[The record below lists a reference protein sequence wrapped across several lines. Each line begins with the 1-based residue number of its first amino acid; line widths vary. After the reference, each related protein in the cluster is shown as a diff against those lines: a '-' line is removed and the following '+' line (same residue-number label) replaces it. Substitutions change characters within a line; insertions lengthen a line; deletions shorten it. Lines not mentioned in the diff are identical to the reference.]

1 MVAAKTQ
8 PVDDVHDDDAPLELE
23 RRSTPKYYYVTEEE
37 FLDQPESTERIE
49 LIDGEVYVAPSAT
62 SEHQLITE
70 EVGYQLGQWVRTR
83 TPRPALRHAPCDIRF
98 GQDRILQPDLF
109 VVLAGLPRK
118 AEMPLRVIPDLCVE
132 VLSQD
137 RTRDRVT
144 KRVIYAEAGVRELW
158 TVDLRGFVERWTGP
172 HLTNR
177 TAHTGRLATALLPEF
192 ELDITALF
200 SDAG

>member
-1 MVAAKTQ
+1 MVAAKTHYVE
-8 PVDDVHDDDAPLELE
+8 PTDDAPRELE

-37 FLDQPESTERIE
+37 FLDQPESRERIE

-62 SEHQLITE
+62 YEHQLVCQEI
-70 EVGYQLGQWVRTR
+70 VYQLELWVRSR
-83 TPRPALRHAPCDIRF
+83 TTLRPALCFAPCDIRF

-118 AEMPLRVIPDLCVE
+118 AEMPLTVTPDLCVE

-144 KRVIYAEAGVRELW
+144 KRTIYAEAGVRELW
-158 TVDLRGFVERWTGP
+158 TVDLRGFVERWSGP
-172 HLTNR
+172 HLTTR
-177 TAHTGRLATALLPEF
+177 TAHTDRLTTPLLPEF

-200 SDAG
+200 ADPG